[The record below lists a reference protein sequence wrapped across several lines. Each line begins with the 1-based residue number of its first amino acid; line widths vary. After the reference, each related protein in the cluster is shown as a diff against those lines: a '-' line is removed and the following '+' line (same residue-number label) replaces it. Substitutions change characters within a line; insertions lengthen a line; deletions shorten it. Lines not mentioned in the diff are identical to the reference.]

1 MRREPA
7 PLCLISNGFK
17 IVPMLSDGSYYKAS
31 DTYIEIC
38 ADTPDLYAEKGAPL
52 DSGNDPAKDDSSSSG
67 NDPAKDDSS
76 SSGSSTDSDG
86 FGGSSGGKF

>member
-31 DTYIEIC
+31 DTYIEMC
-38 ADTPDLYAEKGAPL
+38 ADTPDFCAEKGAPL
-52 DSGNDPAKDDSSSSG
+52 DSG